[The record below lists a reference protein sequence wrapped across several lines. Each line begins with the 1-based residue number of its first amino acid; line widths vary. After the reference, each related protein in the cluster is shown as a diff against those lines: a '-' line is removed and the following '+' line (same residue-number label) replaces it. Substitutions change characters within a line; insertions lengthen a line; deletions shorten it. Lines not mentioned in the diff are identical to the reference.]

1 MGFDPQGGEEL
12 VQSGLCGLPH
22 GPDVFPQKSGEAGKR
37 SVQKAMDKEL
47 NYRGGVDFFAQLDEV
62 DHKG

>member
-12 VQSGLCGLPH
+12 VQSGLCELPY
-22 GPDVFPQKSGEAGKR
+22 GRDVFPPKSGEAGKR
-37 SVQKAMDKEL
+37 SVQKVMGKGL
-47 NYRGGVDFFAQLDEV
+47 NHRGGVDFFAELDEV